1 MNPFEAPFTVTRRR
15 FLQRCAAAAAATG
28 LPIWFVERQLS
39 ANEGAAAKVA
49 ANDRPGVALVGCGG
63 MGTVDARN
71 AANYGDVVA
80 VCDVDADHAAS
91 SAAKL
96 TVEGKAPPRIYRDFR
111 KMLERSDIQ
120 IVLNGTPDHW
130 HTLVNLGAVRAGKD
144 IYSEKPLT
152 LTIDEGRR
160 LVAETRQRG
169 RLIQT
174 GTQQRSSQRFR
185 MACELVRNGRIGRLQ
200 DVKVWL
206 PAGLREGPFVTATAP
221 AALDW
226 DFWQGQAPRVDY
238 VPERG
243 HVKFRFWYDYSGG
256 TTTDWGA
263 HHIDI
268 ASWAIGQTAP
278 VHVEATRL
286 AEPIVGGFTAV
297 SDYQVRFVYRN
308 GVRLTVATT
317 RDDTFFGEV
326 ANPQGQRNG
335 LRFEGTNGWIWV
347 NRSEIRASDPDLLR
361 TPLPA
366 DADRL
371 YVSTNHMENFIDCVR
386 TRRAPICDVEVGHRS
401 ATVCH
406 LGTIALRTGR
416 ALTWDPEAERF
427 TGEHAAEGNAHVARE
442 MRAPYDYSFV
452 A

>member
-1 MNPFEAPFTVTRRR
+1 
-15 FLQRCAAAAAATG
+15 
-28 LPIWFVERQLS
+28 
-39 ANEGAAAKVA
+39 
-49 ANDRPGVALVGCGG
+49 
-63 MGTVDARN
+63 MGKVDALN
-71 AANYGDVVA
+71 AANYGDIVA
-80 VCDVDADHAAS
+80 VCDVDSEHAA
-91 SAAKL
+91 AAVAKL

-111 KMLERSDIQ
+111 QMLERSDVQ

-144 IYSEKPLT
+144 VYSEKPLT

-206 PAGLREGPFVTATAP
+206 PAGLREGPFSTATVP
-221 AALDW
+221 SSLDW

-238 VPERG
+238 VPERA

-268 ASWAIGQTAP
+268 ASWAIGPTAP
-278 VHVEATRL
+278 VRVEATRL
-286 AEPIVGGFTAV
+286 AGPCPGGATAV
-297 SDYQVRFVYRN
+297 SDYQVRFVYGN

-335 LRFEGTNGWIWV
+335 IRFEGSNGWIWV
-347 NRSEIRASDPDLLR
+347 NRSEIRASDMDLLR
-361 TPLPA
+361 TPLAA
-366 DADRL
+366 DAERL
-371 YVSTNHMENFIDCVR
+371 YVSTDHMANFVDCVR

-416 ALTWDPEAERF
+416 TLTWDPEAGRF

>member
-1 MNPFEAPFTVTRRR
+1 M
-15 FLQRCAAAAAATG
+15 
-28 LPIWFVERQLS
+28 WFIERQLS
-39 ANEGAAAKVA
+39 ANEAATAKVA

-80 VCDVDADHAAS
+80 VCDVDADQAA
-91 SAAKL
+91 AAATKL
-96 TVEGKAPPRIYRDFR
+96 TVEGKAPPQVYRDFR
-111 KMLERSDIQ
+111 RMLERSDVQ

-144 IYSEKPLT
+144 VYSEKPLT

-160 LVAETRQRG
+160 LVAETRKHG
-169 RLIQT
+169 RVLQT

-206 PAGLREGPFVTATAP
+206 PAGLREGPFATAATP

-226 DFWQGQAPRVDY
+226 DFWQGPAPRVDY
-238 VPERG
+238 VPERT
-243 HVKFRFWYDYSGG
+243 HVKVRFWYDYSGG

-268 ASWAIGQTAP
+268 ASWAIGETTP
-278 VHVEATRL
+278 VRIESTRL
-286 AEPIVGGFTAV
+286 SEPIPGGFTAV
-297 SDYQVRFVYRN
+297 SDYEVRLFYRS

-317 RDDTFFGEV
+317 RDDDIFGRV

-347 NRSEIRASDPDLLR
+347 NRSELRASDPELLR
-361 TPLPA
+361 TPLAA
-366 DADRL
+366 DALRFE
-371 YVSTNHMENFIDCVR
+371 VSIDHMQNFMECVR
-386 TRRAPICDVEVGHRS
+386 SRRAPICDVEVGHRS

-416 ALTWDPEAERF
+416 ALTWDPETERF
-427 TGEHAAEGNAHVARE
+427 TGDHAAEGNAHVARE